1 MSPRKATSSSSPFYD
16 HEFVDQKARPRTVTA
31 LGRHIEV
38 LTDSLEVA
46 QDLLEALRA
55 QNTILAEE
63 NAMLW
68 RRLQDDEGTP

>member
-31 LGRHIEV
+31 LGRHVEV
-38 LTDSLEVA
+38 LTDSLQVA
-46 QDLLEALRA
+46 QELLEALRA
-55 QNTILAEE
+55 QNSILAEE

-68 RRLQDDEGTP
+68 RRLQDGEGAP

>member
-16 HEFVDQKARPRTVTA
+16 HEFVDRNARPRTVTA
-31 LGRHIEV
+31 LGRHVEV

-46 QDLLEALRA
+46 QDLLEALRK

-68 RRLQDDEGTP
+68 RRLEDEGTP